1 MVGINIEQAEKTKH
15 CRVVLF
21 PLKKKLEN
29 IIWIRELLL
38 CYKYADISKGETCRI
53 FSRNILRQSF
63 DVILSDTKKWCG
75 VFLLFLAWFV
85 HIFYYK
91 KF

>member
-21 PLKKKLEN
+21 PLKKKN
-29 IIWIRELLL
+29 REYNLNKGVVTL

-63 DVILSDTKKWCG
+63 DVILSDTKK
-75 VFLLFLAWFV
+75 
-85 HIFYYK
+85 
-91 KF
+91 